1 MKTGRLDVRKSLVN
15 LIFIGFFTGSGFIQA
30 QDLADRGVLSGIV
43 ISVADGSFLVN
54 AKVKIYPGEFTVG
67 TNLDG
72 IFEIELPGGKY
83 DIEVSQEGFLDYR
96 VEGVEVK
103 SGETT
108 YQDIA
113 IAPQGLN
120 LGSVT
125 VTANVVKAS
134 TEALLIERK
143 SLSTLSDFIGSQE
156 MGKLVGGGAADV
168 MERVTGVT
176 VVDSKYVFVRGLG
189 ERYSSTMLNGS
200 VIPSTQPDKKVI
212 SMDMLP
218 ASLLENVR
226 TDKSYT
232 PDQPGEFSG
241 GTVRA
246 ETKDLPSEA
255 SMKLSI
261 SQGFGTNTTFNDFL
275 TYPGGGKWDW
285 LGFGKGSRSLP
296 SQVPGERI
304 FESGRFTEGGYTAE
318 QLQEI
323 GRSFSNVWT
332 PAATRS
338 ALPNSGI
345 NFFAGNTFG
354 KVGLVLAYSYANKFN
369 NQKEIRNFYRIGEGS
384 RLEPLHNFDFDY
396 STYSVRQGLTANF
409 AYQLT
414 DYNRF
419 FVRNFYTKDTS
430 DESRFFSGYD
440 GDNYTDVRNQR
451 LRYVEEGIYSG
462 QVGGEH
468 YIGILN
474 DSFIEWKLTYSRSS
488 LDEPNMREA
497 SYEERGASM
506 VLANEPQSAFIM
518 DSGLSETMWEPS
530 IDWNTFFNLD
540 WAAITFK
547 AGASYRDREREF
559 GSRRFRFAQG
569 SDTNDLDLTL
579 PVEQLVN
586 TDNIRPTLFQIQ
598 ETTRNSDAYG
608 ASQIT
613 RAGYGMLDASM
624 GDWRFIGGLRIE
636 SNSQLVDTFDPFD
649 PGNADTFTSA
659 RLNDTDLLGSI
670 ASIYRLNDSMNLRG
684 SFARTVNR
692 PQFREMS
699 PFEFTDISGGQSVVG
714 NPELKRAVILNYD
727 FRWEWFLGNS
737 ELVSVSYFHKNFD
750 DPIERYIEPTST
762 LRASFLNADKARN
775 SGFELDM
782 RKNLGSIGSSYF
794 SANMNFTFVDSSVT
808 IPQEALNVLT
818 TLERPL
824 SGQSKYVFNG
834 ILEWQ
839 IPEARSM
846 ARLMFNYQS
855 SRIIDVG
862 ALGLPDIYE
871 SGYPK
876 LDAVFMKDLSSRW
889 GLKLSARNLLDEAH
903 EFTQGGL
910 IYRSYNTGRE
920 FTVGISYDFFSE
932 N

>member
-1 MKTGRLDVRKSLVN
+1 MRKLLIN
-15 LIFIGFFTGSGFIQA
+15 MIFIGFLTGPAFVYA
-30 QDLADRGVLSGIV
+30 QDLSGRGVLSGIV

-54 AKVKIYPGEFTVG
+54 AKVTVSPGEFIVG

-72 IFEIELPGGKY
+72 IFEIELPAGKY
-83 DIEVSQEGFLDYR
+83 DIRATQNGFLPYQI
-96 VEGVEVK
+96 EGVEVK
-103 SGETT
+103 AGETT

-113 IAPQGLN
+113 ITPQGLD

-143 SLSTLSDFIGSQE
+143 SISTLSDFIGSQE
-156 MGKLVGGGAADV
+156 MGKLVGGGASDV

-176 VVDSKYVFVRGLG
+176 VVDNKYVFVRGLG

-255 SMKLSI
+255 TMKLSF
-261 SQGFGTNTTFNDFL
+261 SQGFGTNTTFSDFL
-275 TYPGGGKWDW
+275 TYPGGKWDW
-285 LGFGKGSRSLP
+285 LGFGNNARSLP
-296 SQVPGERI
+296 SMVPSGRI
-304 FESGRFTEGGYTAE
+304 FEASRFSEGGYTPE

-323 GRSFSNVWT
+323 GQSFANVWT
-332 PAATRS
+332 PSPSRS
-338 ALPNSGI
+338 AMPNTGV
-345 NFFAGNTFG
+345 NFVAGNTFG
-354 KVGLVLAYSYANKFN
+354 NFGMVLAYSYSNKFN
-369 NQKEIRNFYRIGEGS
+369 NQKESRNFYRVGADNELT
-384 RLEPLHNFDFDY
+384 RLHNYDFDY

-409 AYQLT
+409 AYQFGDFT
-414 DYNRF
+414 RF
-419 FVRNFYTKDTS
+419 FVRNFYTRDTS
-430 DESRFFSGYD
+430 NESRFFGGFD
-440 GDNYTDVRNQR
+440 GDNYINVRNQR
-451 LRYVEEGIYSG
+451 LHYVEEGIYSG

-468 YIGILN
+468 YIGALN
-474 DSFIEWKLTYSRSS
+474 DSFLEWKVTYSLSS

-497 SYEERGASM
+497 SYEERGSSM

-518 DSGLSETMWEPS
+518 DSALSETMWEPS
-530 IDWNTFFNLD
+530 VDWNTFFNPD
-540 WAAITFK
+540 WAAISVK
-547 AGASYRDREREF
+547 IGGSYRNRERDF
-559 GSRRFRFAQG
+559 GSRRFRFAQR
-569 SDTNDLDLTL
+569 SDINDLNLTL
-579 PVEQLVN
+579 PVEDLLNVE
-586 TDNIRPTLFQIQ
+586 NINPTHFQIQ

-608 ASQIT
+608 ARQIT
-613 RAGYGMLDASM
+613 RAGYGMFDASR
-624 GDWRFIGGLRIE
+624 GDWRVIGGFRVE

-649 PGNADTFTSA
+649 PGNSDTFTSA
-659 RLNDTDLLGSI
+659 RLNNTDLLGSI
-670 ASIYRLNDSMNLRG
+670 ASVYKLNNSMNLRG

-714 NPELKRAVILNYD
+714 NPDLKRAVILNYD
-727 FRWEWFLGNS
+727 LRWEWFLGNS
-737 ELVSVSYFHKNFD
+737 ELISISYFHKNFD
-750 DPIERYIEPTST
+750 DPIERYIEPTAT

-782 RKNLGSIGSSYF
+782 RKDLGSIGDSYF
-794 SANMNFTFVDSSVT
+794 TTNMNFTFVDSSVT

-824 SGQSKYVFNG
+824 SGQSRYVFNG
-834 ILEWQ
+834 MLEWHVPK
-839 IPEARSM
+839 IRSM
-846 ARLMFNYQS
+846 ARILFNYQS

-871 SGYPK
+871 VGYPK
-876 LDAVFMKDLSSRW
+876 IDAIYMKDLSSRW
-889 GLKLSARNLLDEAH
+889 NLKVSARNLLDQAH

-910 IYRSYNTGRE
+910 MYRTYNTGRE
-920 FTVGISYDFFSE
+920 FTVGVSYDFFAE